1 MKLELGPLQPD
12 PGQLALGLALLFL
25 MVGALG
31 RGIIPRIERVRAERW
46 EATEGR
52 AERAEAVRA
61 EAEAVHDAVRQQLAD
76 ARHEASRIRQEYAE
90 QGAAAIATAR
100 EEALRDRDRLVA
112 AAHARLASDREL
124 SAARLRDDVGEFAVD
139 LAGRVVGESV
149 AAVAARRGTVDRF
162 FAER

>member
-1 MKLELGPLQPD
+1 MELELGPLQPD

-25 MVGALG
+25 MMGALG
-31 RGIIPRIERVRAERW
+31 LGIIPRIERVRAERW

-61 EAEAVHDAVRQQLAD
+61 EAEAVQDAARRQLAD
-76 ARHEASRIRQEYAE
+76 ARHEAARIRQEYAA
-90 QGAAAIATAR
+90 QGAAAIEAAR
-100 EEALRDRDRLVA
+100 EEAVRDRDRLVA
-112 AAHARLASDREL
+112 AAHAQLAASGEL
-124 SAARLRDDVGEFAVD
+124 AAVRLRHDVGELAVD

-149 AAVAARRGTVDRF
+149 GAIAARRGTVDRF